1 MKGCWGKQRQCAMT
15 SLIRGRSSLASLHS
29 LLTSCLAHSARSTI
43 SSSPLSFSNLF
54 PLPRRRKRTLPLFR
68 LFLPYP
74 REFCSLAPNF
84 PGPSSPL
91 ATRPVRAAFA
101 NALPSPCSFSFTKL
115 NTASPVVSS
124 LSLCTLVDPTL
135 SQVTNT
141 SRLLYRMVSSL
152 S

>member
-1 MKGCWGKQRQCAMT
+1 MCNDQSNPGEIQPSKSSFAADFLSCA
-15 SLIRGRSSLASLHS
+15 LCQEHNFV
-29 LLTSCLAHSARSTI
+29 
-43 SSSPLSFSNLF
+43 LSFIFLQ
-54 PLPRRRKRTLPLFR
+54 PLP
-68 LFLPYP
+68 
-74 REFCSLAPNF
+74 
-84 PGPSSPL
+84 PSSQKEKDPAPFHVVSAL
-91 ATRPVRAAFA
+91 SQRILFSGTQLSRPFVSTGNEAGPRRLA
-101 NALPSPCSFSFTKL
+101 NALPSPCCFSFTKL

>member
-1 MKGCWGKQRQCAMT
+1 MCNDQSNPGEIQPSKSSFAADFLSCA
-15 SLIRGRSSLASLHS
+15 LCQEHNFV
-29 LLTSCLAHSARSTI
+29 
-43 SSSPLSFSNLF
+43 LSFIFLQ
-54 PLPRRRKRTLPLFR
+54 PLHPSSRRRKRTLPLFM